1 VVLTGSLTDI
11 AWSAAVPLNE
21 FDVVIVGGGPVG
33 VGLAVDLGLRGV
45 SCAVIERRTSVS
57 DIPKGQGLNQRT
69 LEHFYRWGIA
79 DELRAART
87 ADDHANKVS
96 MLTIYKDLTNEFWY
110 EPPGAEIVQDYY
122 FQRAQRLPQY
132 RTEGVLRR
140 RMSDLSNVH
149 DRRGWTATA
158 FAEFDDR
165 VEVTVERDGA
175 TQTLAGNYLVGC
187 DGGHSLVRDQSSI
200 ELRGTNFDQVMAL
213 VVFRSRELN
222 EALKRLPGH
231 VTYRVLHP
239 ELEGY
244 WMFFGRVDSSEEWF
258 FHAPVPAGADSAAV
272 DYAAL
277 LRRAAGFD
285 FACDIEH
292 VGLWDL
298 RVRVAQSY
306 RSGRVFIAGDSAHTH
321 PPYGGFGLNTGFEDA
336 VNLGWKLTAALGGWG
351 GEGLLDSYT
360 TERRAIFHDIGENI
374 IAAGIRRVRD
384 VLSTYRPEDD
394 RAEFDRVFGEM
405 ALRDGREMHGI
416 EPQYEGSPI
425 VFGPPGGVSDVR
437 GEHTFTALPGHHL
450 APRLLSSGRNVF
462 EELGSGFT
470 LLAFDCTDAQV
481 ESFAGAAAA
490 RHIPL
495 TVLRDSYG
503 DERTAYGSRLVLVRP
518 DQFVAW
524 VGDQPPADPD
534 HVLARI
540 SGLD

>member
-1 VVLTGSLTDI
+1 MPV
-11 AWSAAVPLNE
+11 NE

-33 VGLAVDLGLRGV
+33 VGLAVDLGLRGI
-45 SCAVIERRTSVS
+45 SCVVIERRTEVS

-132 RTEGVLRR
+132 RTESVLRR
-140 RMSDLSNVH
+140 RLTDVPNVR
-149 DRRGWTATA
+149 DYFGWTATG
-158 FAEFDDR
+158 FTESAEG
-165 VEVTVERDGA
+165 VEVVVERDGA
-175 TQTLAGNYLVGC
+175 TESLVGKYLVGC
-187 DGGHSLVRDQSSI
+187 DGGHSLVRDHSSI

-222 EALKRLPGH
+222 EALKRMPGH

-239 ELEGY
+239 DLAGY

-258 FHAPVPAGADSAAV
+258 FHSPVPSGVDPATL
-272 DYAAL
+272 DYAQL

-285 FACDIEH
+285 FRCDIEH

-336 VNLGWKLTAALGGWG
+336 VNLGWKLSAVLEGWG
-351 GEGLLDSYT
+351 GEALLDSYT

-374 IAAGIRRVRD
+374 IAAGIRRVRE

-394 RAEFDRVFGEM
+394 RTAFERAFGEM
-405 ALRDGREMHGI
+405 AFRDGREMHGI

-425 VFGPPGGVSDVR
+425 VFGPSGGVSDVR
-437 GEHTFTALPGHHL
+437 GEHTFAALPGHHL
-450 APRLLSSGRNVF
+450 APRELSSGRNAF
-462 EELGSGFT
+462 EELGGGFT
-470 LLAFDCTDAQV
+470 LLAFDRTDRQIEA
-481 ESFAGAAAA
+481 FTAAAA
-490 RHIPL
+490 KREIPL
-495 TVLRDSYG
+495 TVVRDSYA
-503 DERTAYGSRLVLVRP
+503 DDRTAYGSRLVLVRP

-524 VGDQPPADPD
+524 VGNEPPTNPD
-534 HVLARI
+534 KVLAKVT
-540 SGLD
+540 GLA